1 MTNDNP
7 GARRRRPYRLAL
19 DKSRIVG
26 KGGVERRLE
35 MPSARPS
42 SAHSLVAVV
51 DDEESVRRALVR
63 LFDSANFGAEAF
75 PSARDFL
82 RALEDRS
89 FDCLV
94 LDLQMPDM
102 TGLDLQRYLRMV
114 CPSLFLPVIIV
125 TAHDE
130 PGVREMCF
138 AAGVRAYLR
147 KPVEGSALLSAV
159 STLTA
164 RDDNDAF
171 D

>member
-1 MTNDNP
+1 MKDTDP
-7 GARRRRPYRLAL
+7 PAKRRYRIAL
-19 DKSRIVG
+19 DESRIAG
-26 KGGVERRLE
+26 DTRPERKLA

-42 SAHSLVAVV
+42 SPHSVVAVV

-63 LFDSANFGAEAF
+63 LFDSANYEAEAF

-114 CPSLFLPVIIV
+114 CPSLLLPVIIV

-130 PGVREMCF
+130 PGVREMCY
-138 AAGVRAYLR
+138 AAGVRSYLR

-159 STLTA
+159 SSLTA
-164 RDDNDAF
+164 RDNDKTLV
-171 D
+171 

>member
-1 MTNDNP
+1 MNDNDP
-7 GARRRRPYRLAL
+7 ASRRRYRTAL
-19 DKSRIVG
+19 DESRIAG
-26 KGGVERRLE
+26 DRRQGRKLA
-35 MPSARPS
+35 MPAVRPS
-42 SAHSLVAVV
+42 SAHSVVAVV

-63 LFDSANFGAEAF
+63 LFDSANYEAEAF

-114 CPSLFLPVIIV
+114 CPTLLLPVIIV

-130 PGVREMCF
+130 PGVREMCY
-138 AAGVRAYLR
+138 AAGVRSYLR

-159 STLTA
+159 SSLTA
-164 RDDNDAF
+164 GNADTSPR
-171 D
+171 

>member
-1 MTNDNP
+1 M
-7 GARRRRPYRLAL
+7 
-19 DKSRIVG
+19 
-26 KGGVERRLE
+26 
-35 MPSARPS
+35 
-42 SAHSLVAVV
+42 VAVV

-63 LFDSANFGAEAF
+63 LFDSANFEAEAF

-159 STLTA
+159 SALTA
-164 RDDNDAF
+164 RDEGDALR
-171 D
+171 

>member
-1 MTNDNP
+1 MKDEDP
-7 GARRRRPYRLAL
+7 SARRRYRIAL
-19 DKSRIVG
+19 DESRIGGDKRPVG
-26 KGGVERRLE
+26 KLA
-35 MPSARPS
+35 MPAARAS
-42 SAHSLVAVV
+42 SAHSVVAVV

-63 LFDSANFGAEAF
+63 LFDSANYEAEAF
-75 PSARDFL
+75 PSAREFL

-114 CPSLFLPVIIV
+114 CPHLLLPVIIV

-130 PGVREMCF
+130 PGVREMCY
-138 AAGVRAYLR
+138 AAGVRSYLR

-159 STLTA
+159 SSLTA
-164 RDDNDAF
+164 RDDDQTF
-171 D
+171 V

>member
-1 MTNDNP
+1 AT
-7 GARRRRPYRLAL
+7 ASASRPA
-19 DKSRIVG
+19 
-26 KGGVERRLE
+26 
-35 MPSARPS
+35 
-42 SAHSLVAVV
+42 AHSFVAIV

-63 LFDSANFGAEAF
+63 LFDSADFQAEAF
-75 PSARDFL
+75 ASAREFL

-114 CPSLFLPVIIV
+114 CPNLYLPVIVV

-147 KPVEGSALLSAV
+147 KPVEAAALLSAV
-159 STLTA
+159 NTFTA
-164 RDDNDAF
+164 N
-171 D
+171 